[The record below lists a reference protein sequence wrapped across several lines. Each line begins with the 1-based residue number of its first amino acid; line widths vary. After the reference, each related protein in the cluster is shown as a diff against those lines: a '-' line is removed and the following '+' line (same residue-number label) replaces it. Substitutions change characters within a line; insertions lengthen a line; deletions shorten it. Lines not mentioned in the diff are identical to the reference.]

1 MGIINQEYKSLSRL
15 KNNFFSASP
24 FPYVVLDEFLDPEYF
39 TVLTEK
45 LQQNN
50 DIVMGKNFTS
60 DVESNKSIS
69 LNSRLPDLVSNIV
82 AELNTQN
89 WVDNLKELTGIET
102 LVTTHNGN
110 TILANYH
117 EMESDGLLGAHVDH
131 SHEPELGLPHVLN
144 IIIYLSSDWRVDFGG
159 STIFFNPTG
168 GEAKSKVDY
177 MPNRAVIFLH
187 TPYSFHGVDRLKD
200 NGDIK
205 RKSLYVDYYSESLTP
220 FKHMDLSF
228 KNHWFKHGTTFTL
241 PKLSDYIKWKNR
253 NYAKTYLKYLFVKA
267 VS

>member
-1 MGIINQEYKSLSRL
+1 MEIINQKYKSLSKLR
-15 KNNFFSASP
+15 NDFFSASP
-24 FPYVVLDEFLDPEYF
+24 FPYVVLDDFFDPEYF
-39 TVLTEK
+39 TVLTEE

-50 DIVMGKNFTS
+50 DFVMGKNFTS

-144 IIIYLSSDWRVDFGG
+144 IIIYLS
-159 STIFFNPTG
+159 
-168 GEAKSKVDY
+168 
-177 MPNRAVIFLH
+177 
-187 TPYSFHGVDRLKD
+187 
-200 NGDIK
+200 
-205 RKSLYVDYYSESLTP
+205 
-220 FKHMDLSF
+220 
-228 KNHWFKHGTTFTL
+228 
-241 PKLSDYIKWKNR
+241 
-253 NYAKTYLKYLFVKA
+253 
-267 VS
+267 